1 MFYRIGCKS
10 KPTTNKPLSREGNTL
25 PPMESR
31 SSQPIRNEFNSGAQ
45 SRRSEKF
52 SSFLKWLKFTDD
64 TIRIRYT
71 QARVCNLFAIRLDK
85 SSLSERNMTLDS
97 LVRARVNGH
106 ACPRINFFR
115 LLSTR
120 DINIG

>member
-1 MFYRIGCKS
+1 
-10 KPTTNKPLSREGNTL
+10 
-25 PPMESR
+25 MESR

-85 SSLSERNMTLDS
+85 SSPERNMTLDS